1 MSRHKDQ
8 INCGVIRMRGK
19 TKIIISIII
28 AAIAIPFAIYTVSP
42 LVLNTVVDEP
52 DPVST
57 LSEFQEYMNLSEEE
71 RFQVAKNMTMEKAMM
86 IGIMAAKKN
95 TTINENI
102 CSPIIQQ
109 PINNS
114 LTGTFLGIGDGF
126 HKVEGLAKVIEVV
139 GGAEILRLE
148 DFKATNG
155 PDLYVYLS
163 EDKSASDFVNVGRLK
178 GNVGNQNYEIPEG
191 TDLSK
196 YNTVLIWCRAFS
208 FLFGSAQLS

>member
-52 DPVST
+52 DPVSA
-57 LSEFQEYMNLSEEE
+57 LSEFQQYMNLSEEE
-71 RFQVAKNMTMEKAMM
+71 RFQVAKNMTREKAMM
-86 IGIMAAKKN
+86 IGIMAAKQN

-102 CSPIIQQ
+102 SSPIIQQ

-114 LTGTFLGIGDGF
+114 LTGTFIGIGDGF
-126 HKVEGLAKVIEVV
+126 HKVEGLAKVIRLG

-163 EDKSASDFVNVGRLK
+163 EDKSDSDFVNVGRLK